1 MRRRGRAPALAWRK
15 WLKWLV
21 CLGALA
27 LAAAAHPSDLAV
39 EILSPRPEP
48 VFGQVLFAVQV
59 AGSPTA
65 VELRLD
71 GRLVAT
77 LTEPPWRAVVDA
89 GDENRERRFEALA
102 RGAGGET
109 ATAVQVTPRLR
120 VDEELSLDLQQLFV
134 TVTRGGRRE
143 TALRR
148 SDLRVFE
155 DGDEQEVVTFETGDA
170 PFTAVLLLD
179 TSESMRGTRME
190 AALRG
195 ARDFAAGMKELDE
208 AMLILFSDRVLRSV
222 PFTASA
228 ARLAEGLAKVDAG
241 GGTALNDHLYLAL
254 KLLDGRQGRRVVVVF
269 SDGQDVVSG
278 LSMRD
283 VLWKTQRSQTA
294 VYWLR
299 LTTPGRTADTFSSA
313 WRNGAANREEGRL
326 LEDAVRQSGGR
337 TVDITGIGEV
347 EAAFRGILDEL
358 RAQYVVGYYPK
369 DPRNDGSWRKVT
381 VRLAGG
387 GEVRVREGYVDY

>member
-1 MRRRGRAPALAWRK
+1 M
-15 WLKWLV
+15 
-21 CLGALA
+21 C
-27 LAAAAHPSDLAV
+27 
-39 EILSPRPEP
+39 
-48 VFGQVLFAVQV
+48 
-59 AGSPTA
+59 
-65 VELRLD
+65 
-71 GRLVAT
+71 
-77 LTEPPWRAVVDA
+77 
-89 GDENRERRFEALA
+89 
-102 RGAGGET
+102 
-109 ATAVQVTPRLR
+109 R

-170 PFTAVLLLD
+170 PFTAVLLID
-179 TSESMRGTRME
+179 TSESMRGPRLE

-195 ARDFAAGMKELDE
+195 ARGFTAGMKELDE

-222 PFTASA
+222 PFTGSGE
-228 ARLAEGLAKVDAG
+228 RLAAGLADTSAG
-241 GGTALNDHLYLAL
+241 GGTAVNDHLYLAL

-299 LTTPGRTADTFSSA
+299 LSTPGRTADTFSSA

-337 TVDITGIGEV
+337 TVDIAGIGEV

-369 DPRNDGSWRKVT
+369 NPRNDGSWRKVT

-387 GEVRVREGYVDY
+387 GDVRVREGYVDY

>member
-1 MRRRGRAPALAWRK
+1 MRPAARLAALA
-15 WLKWLV
+15 V
-21 CLGALA
+21 MAGALA
-27 LAAAAHPSDLAV
+27 NLAMAAAAPAADLAV
-39 EILSPRPEP
+39 QILSPGTEP
-48 VFGQVLFAVQV
+48 VFGPVLFAVQV
-59 AGSPTA
+59 EGSPQS

-77 LTEPPWRAVVDA
+77 LTRPPWRAVVDA
-89 GDENRERRFEALA
+89 GEENREHHFEALA
-102 RGAGGET
+102 RGPDGET
-109 ATAVQVTPRLR
+109 ATALQVTPRLR
-120 VDEELSLDLQQLFV
+120 IDQELSLDLQQLFV

-155 DGDEQEVVTFETGDA
+155 DGEEQEVVTFETGDA

-179 TSESMRGTRME
+179 TSESMRGARLE

-195 ARDFAAGMKELDE
+195 ARDFTAGMKELDE
-208 AMLILFSDRVLRSV
+208 AMLILFSDRVLASV
-222 PFTASA
+222 PFTASRE
-228 ARLAEGLAKVDAG
+228 RLAAGLAEVSAG

-254 KLLDGRQGRRVVVVF
+254 KLLDGRLGRRVVLIF

-283 VLWKTQRSQTA
+283 VLWKAQRSQTA
-294 VYWLR
+294 LYWLR
-299 LTTPGRTADTFSSA
+299 LSTPGRTADTFSSA
-313 WRNGAANREEGRL
+313 WRNGAANREEARL

-337 TVDITGIGEV
+337 TVEIAGLDDV

-358 RAQYVVGYYPK
+358 RSQYVVGYYPK
-369 DPRNDGSWRKVT
+369 NPRHDGSWRKVT
-381 VRLAGG
+381 VRVAGG
-387 GEVRVREGYVDY
+387 GAARVREGYVDY

>member
-1 MRRRGRAPALAWRK
+1 
-15 WLKWLV
+15 V
-21 CLGALA
+21 GALA
-27 LAAAAHPSDLAV
+27 LGAAARASDLAV
-39 EILSPRPEP
+39 EILSPRPEA

-59 AGSPTA
+59 AGSPTT

-89 GDENRERRFEALA
+89 GDENREHRFEALA
-102 RGAGGET
+102 RRAGGET
-109 ATAVQVTPRLR
+109 ATALQVTPRLR
-120 VDEELSLDLQQLFV
+120 VDQELSLDLQQLFV

-179 TSESMRGTRME
+179 TSESMRGMRLE
-190 AALRG
+190 AAMRG

-222 PFTASA
+222 PFTGSA
-228 ARLAEGLAKVDAG
+228 ARLAEGLDEVDAG

-278 LSMRD
+278 LGMRD

-299 LTTPGRTADTFSSA
+299 LATPGRTADTFSSA
-313 WRNGAANREEGRL
+313 WRNGPANREESRL
-326 LEDAVRQSGGR
+326 LEEAVRQSGGR
-337 TVDITGIGEV
+337 TVDIAGVGEV
-347 EAAFRGILDEL
+347 EAAFRSILDEL

-369 DPRNDGSWRKVT
+369 NPRNDGSWRKVT
-381 VRLAGG
+381 VRVAGG
-387 GEVRVREGYVDY
+387 GGDVRVREGYVDY